1 MAEIKLPEV
10 ELNIYSKNNP
20 VEVKVVENYVVTVE
34 SSPNIV
40 RHITFD
46 ISGTDLVD
54 RVRVGQSIGV
64 LPPGVDAKGKPHKL
78 RLYSISSP
86 TSGEKNQKHL
96 VSTTVKR
103 TIEELENKLYLG
115 VASNYL
121 SDLNPGDT
129 VKVTG
134 PSGRRFLLPEN
145 AQDFNYIFFAT
156 GTGIAPF
163 RGMILEL
170 FENKGFS
177 NDCALVFG
185 CPYRTDLLYADFLEE
200 MDEKH
205 PNFHYIKSIS
215 REGRR
220 KDGSKHYVQ
229 TKLIDDKEIL
239 APILAK
245 DNTLIYI
252 CGMKGMETGIYKE
265 LLKQDFHGY
274 LDIRKELPENID
286 DIPFSDFKKF
296 VKASARTF
304 EEVY

>member
-1 MAEIKLPEV
+1 MSEIKLPEV
-10 ELNIYSKNNP
+10 ELNIYSKSNP
-20 VEVKVVENYVVTVE
+20 VEVKVVENYVVTIE

-64 LPPGVDAKGKPHKL
+64 LPPGVDEKGKAHKL

-86 TSGEKNQKHL
+86 TSGENKQKHL

-103 TIEELENKLYLG
+103 TIEELDSKIYLG

-121 SDLNPGDT
+121 SDLKPGDT
-129 VKVTG
+129 VNVTG

-170 FENKGFS
+170 FEEQGFS
-177 NDCALVFG
+177 NDCVLVFG

-220 KDGSKHYVQ
+220 EDGSKHYVQ
-229 TKLIDDKEIL
+229 TKLVDEEELL

-245 DNTLIYI
+245 ENTLIYI

-265 LLKQDFHGY
+265 LLKQGFPDY
-274 LDIRKELPENID
+274 LEIRKALPDNID
-286 DIPFSDFKKF
+286 DIPTGDLKKF